1 VPLKPEIVDGGAKLR
16 VVVVPADVVV
26 PLEFAT
32 VPVDVGVAK
41 LTIVVFEVPG
51 EATVIV
57 VVVGLLTV
65 TVVLPVAGVVVG
77 LAPPAGLK
85 VEAVSRAVCADALN
99 PAKRT
104 ATPIA
109 GIARVLMF
117 TLHLLGG
124 I

>member
-1 VPLKPEIVDGGAKLR
+1 MAPPTEPLGLAPRLVVPNVPLKPEIVDGGAKLR
-16 VVVVPADVVV
+16 VVVVTADVVV

-65 TVVLPVAGVVVG
+65 TVVLPV
-77 LAPPAGLK
+77 P
-85 VEAVSRAVCADALN
+85 EASL
-99 PAKRT
+99 RT
-104 ATPIA
+104 KLPFT
-109 GIARVLMF
+109 RVF
-117 TLHLLGG
+117 SVT
-124 I
+124 